1 MHLVH
6 WFAYLSPVEGQ
17 AVPLTAVITVSQ
29 EAAAVTQLLP
39 LFVYSK
45 PLLISESVPTLTQ
58 TEPGY
63 EVEHLELHETPLDEF
78 TTQFVL
84 GAGVWVGVGVLVG
97 VGVFV
102 GRGAPG
108 VFVGA
113 GVFVSAGVFVG
124 NGVFV
129 GAPGG
134 RVGNG
139 AEVGTDENVGQIPA
153 AGVTTARPVR
163 PLEQTT

>member
-1 MHLVH
+1 LHLVH
-6 WFAYLSPVEGQ
+6 LFAYLSPVEGQ

-45 PLLISESVPTLTQ
+45 PLLTSESVPTLTQ
-58 TEPGY
+58 IEPGN

-102 GRGAPG
+102 GAALGEG

-113 GVFVSAGVFVG
+113 TPGV
-124 NGVFV
+124 GVFV

-139 AEVGTDENVGQIPA
+139 AEVGTDENVGQIPS